1 MESVNTACLCLEKCA
16 KAAFERK
23 AASAPNAL
31 DDAEEE
37 KADSMRNVNHVN
49 NVSNAGRDTR
59 ANSGT
64 LPDPHMPDDLKRVI
78 SGFLGLEPDPE
89 AGLGCYTE

>member
-23 AASAPNAL
+23 AANAPNAL

-37 KADSMRNVNHVN
+37 KAAAVCPHSKKKIVRKIRK
-49 NVSNAGRDTR
+49 VSD
-59 ANSGT
+59 
-64 LPDPHMPDDLKRVI
+64 
-78 SGFLGLEPDPE
+78 EE
-89 AGLGCYTE
+89 